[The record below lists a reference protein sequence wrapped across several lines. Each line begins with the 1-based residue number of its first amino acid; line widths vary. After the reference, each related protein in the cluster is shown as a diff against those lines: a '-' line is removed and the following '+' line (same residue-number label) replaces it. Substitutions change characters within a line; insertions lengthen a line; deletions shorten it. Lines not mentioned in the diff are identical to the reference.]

1 MPWLTRS
8 GINHHSLVNTLHKYF
23 LLNVREE
30 AEELKKREERMKDM
44 NKTPG
49 QLREEL
55 KNAPQLD
62 LDKQAL
68 AVHVEI
74 ARKIK
79 HNIEEE
85 LFAKIFNLEQTILIQ
100 NGVNGRYLEE
110 IEDLVCSGDIP
121 MNKILRVICLQSV
134 VCGGLSVSVLENYK
148 RLLLEFYGY
157 DCLLT
162 LHQLSEARL
171 LSSKDSYKRFNFSAI
186 KRKMDLVK
194 DVNPDDPDDIAYVHM
209 IYGPLS
215 VKLVQKQEPEE
226 GGWNRLVSAKKCA
239 LSH

>member
-1 MPWLTRS
+1 M
-8 GINHHSLVNTLHKYF
+8 N
-23 LLNVREE
+23 E
-30 AEELKKREERMKDM
+30 REERMKDK

-49 QLREEL
+49 ELREEL
-55 KNAPQLD
+55 KNLPQLD

-121 MNKILRVICLQSV
+121 MNKILRLICLQSV

-157 DCLLT
+157 DSLLT
-162 LHQLSEARL
+162 LHQLDQARL
-171 LSSKDSYKRFNFSAI
+171 LSSNAEQSSVKRFNFSAI

-194 DVNPDDPDDIAYVHM
+194 DVNPEDPDDIAYVHM

-226 GGWNRLVSAKKCA
+226 GGWNRLVSAAKKCA